1 MNKEPL
7 TVEQVQDMIEEMN
20 IMKTI
25 LNKNIVLLQEFLK
38 NQENIR

>member
-20 IMKTI
+20 IMKTN